1 MEESAR
7 WLICNGRI
15 EKAKNIFRLAARRN
29 GVSPETVDGVFEQNL
44 GYLGNSEINIDAN
57 KTEESALDQ
66 SMVTGNTQN
75 EKTADSLV
83 AKRYT
88 KDGMVVEKYTVLDI
102 LKNPS
107 LRTNTLILWYTW

>member
-15 EKAKNIFRLAARRN
+15 EKAKSIFRLAARWN
-29 GVSPETVDGVFEQNL
+29 GVNPETVDGILNQNL
-44 GYLGNSEINIDAN
+44 GYLGNSEIIIDAN
-57 KTEESALDQ
+57 NKEEYELDQ
-66 SMVTGNTQN
+66 LMVTGNTQN
-75 EKTADSLV
+75 EKMADSLV

-88 KDGMVVEKYTVLDI
+88 KDGMVVEKYTVMDI

-107 LRTNTLILWYTW
+107 LRMNTFILWYTW